1 MRKKELKE
9 VLASFDNHSGAKIK
23 YFLAK
28 SIFPE

>member
-1 MRKKELKE
+1 MRKKELKDA
-9 VLASFDNHSGAKIK
+9 LALFDNHSGAKIK